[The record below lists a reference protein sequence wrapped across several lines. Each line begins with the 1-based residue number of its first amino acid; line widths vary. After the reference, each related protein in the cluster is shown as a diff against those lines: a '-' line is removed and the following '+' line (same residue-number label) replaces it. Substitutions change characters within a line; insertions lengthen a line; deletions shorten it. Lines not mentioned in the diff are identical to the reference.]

1 MFERQPWARAP
12 LLDPHRPRR
21 VDPHRV
27 QGCSQPRI
35 ARRISGRRGSHVK
48 LGNDLSHFTE
58 DKLLIRNFCMFGRAV
73 ALGAIVL
80 CGLALASAALPA
92 EAALDHGLQTRT
104 ALPSASPLF
113 GHSVS
118 DWRLI
123 HPTAIT
129 SGGGYIWVTS
139 GNWVIQLSAS
149 TGALVRVIQG
159 PSYRFNAPWGIT
171 SGGG

>member
-1 MFERQPWARAP
+1 M
-12 LLDPHRPRR
+12 
-21 VDPHRV
+21 
-27 QGCSQPRI
+27 
-35 ARRISGRRGSHVK
+35 
-48 LGNDLSHFTE
+48 
-58 DKLLIRNFCMFGRAV
+58 IRNFCMFGRAV

-104 ALPSASPLF
+104 ALPSASPLL

-139 GNWVIQLSAS
+139 GNSVIQLSAS

-171 SGGG
+171 SGGGYIWVTNMMGNSVTVLSASTGRLVTVINDPSYEFRAGCHYRGWQ